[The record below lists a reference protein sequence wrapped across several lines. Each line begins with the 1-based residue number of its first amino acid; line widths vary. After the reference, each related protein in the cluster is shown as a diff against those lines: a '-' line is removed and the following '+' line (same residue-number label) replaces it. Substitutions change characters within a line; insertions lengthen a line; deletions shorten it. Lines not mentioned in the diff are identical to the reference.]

1 MKGAPECFP
10 CSLNQVLK
18 LMRVAGA
25 DDETILRAIKD
36 SWEAIKAFGLEKSPA
51 YVATVA
57 IRKAKRYFP
66 VDDPYRGLKSQ
77 HNELAADMLERI
89 KPILDSSPDPLK
101 AALIVMASG
110 NIIDLGVHHEFDLEG
125 TLRRNLEEGFA
136 RDDYEYFRDRLDRA
150 SSLLLIAD
158 NAGEIVFDLHFLKS
172 LSPGL
177 DRYIAVKEG
186 PILNDVTISEMSGFD
201 TGDVKVVSTGSD
213 GLGVIFDEVSEDF
226 MKLFEEA
233 DIVIAK
239 GHANFETLDEAEREI
254 FLLFQVKCQVVARR
268 TGTPVGRA
276 VFLSNRS
283 LARQEGGHHA

>member
-136 RDDYEYFRDRLDRA
+136 RNDYEYFRDRLDRA

-201 TGDVKVVSTGSD
+201 TGDVKAVSTGSD

-239 GHANFETLDEAEREI
+239 GHANFESLVDGRRDA
-254 FLLFQVKCQVVARR
+254 FLILKAKCPVVAEKL
-268 TGTPVGRA
+268 GVEVGDL
-276 VFLSNRS
+276 VFYYY
-283 LARQEGGHHA
+283 QP

>member
-66 VDDPYRGLKSQ
+66 VDDPYRELKSQ

-158 NAGEIVFDLHFLKS
+158 NAGEIIFDLHFLKS

-213 GLGVIFDEVSEDF
+213 GLGVIFDEVN
-226 MKLFEEA
+226 EA

-254 FLLFQVKCQVVARR
+254 FLLLQVKCQVVARR